1 MAETM
6 YQKRTKVRRM
16 SDIDRLAQ
24 QFSRNIESTTSEYE
38 KSFADYQKQRAALM
52 RPYEDK
58 VRAYNASMAT
68 YETQA
73 ATYASKL
80 KEYQKALEDFP
91 TSEGTLVGPANAAG
105 RSGYA
110 INIGGTMYYVT
121 EFGDNLPENYYAKKR
136 YETRMEYPRHS
147 PARPYQA
154 FVGYDVYKKTPP
166 APFKEKAPV
175 APEAPTAP
183 DLPEFDASQFE
194 AKRKELGKTFQREVS
209 ERKAAR
215 LGAVGRRATRPMLQ
229 ET

>member
-38 KSFADYQKQRAALM
+38 KSFAAYQKQRDALM
-52 RPYEDK
+52 RPYEAK

-73 ATYASKL
+73 AAYANKL
-80 KEYQKALEDFP
+80 KQYQKALEDFP
-91 TSEGTLVGPANAAG
+91 TSEGTLVGPTFVAGKQGNAFRIDGAL
-105 RSGYA
+105 
-110 INIGGTMYYVT
+110 YYVNSW
-121 EFGDNLPENYYAKKR
+121 GNNLPENYYAKER
-136 YETRMEYPRHS
+136 YKTVTQYNRHG
-147 PARPYQA
+147 PPTQ
-154 FVGYDVYKKTPP
+154 VQILDGYDVYKKTPP
-166 APFKEKAPV
+166 APFTEKAPV

-215 LGAVGRRATRPMLQ
+215 FNVVGRRGSRPLLQ